1 VLLGLLTR
9 LAAIPLIVNMCV
21 AMLSTKIPILL
32 GESFWGFEL
41 RPMKHYGFL
50 SMAHEARTDWAMLL
64 CSVFLL
70 LVGAGPWSADARL
83 LVKRPES

>member
-41 RPMKHYGFL
+41 P
-50 SMAHEARTDWAMLL
+50 RTAL
-64 CSVFLL
+64 
-70 LVGAGPWSADARL
+70 AGPNSEQLRALLKPAAQRRL
-83 LVKRPES
+83 QPAGRDPAGRHVLRHE